1 MSKLII
7 RKENEPNAQLKS
19 MNSTPNQSQWG
30 WALIWPPA
38 SLGYLVHW
46 CTRYSLIHIDT
57 ADVARKFW
65 SLTIVDSFPLPLP
78 NQRWDHPINPWV
90 HNLVSSSFEY
100 FDKRDYE
107 KKIGVLVC
115 VGIRN
120 HIWTWCYICGPNI
133 SKSIQQI
140 PNVCLLVFMPSNAQ
154 QK

>member
-1 MSKLII
+1 MSKLTI

-19 MNSTPNQSQWG
+19 MNSIPMGLGSDL
-30 WALIWPPA
+30 ARA
-38 SLGYLVHW
+38 SLIHECLYLVHW
-46 CTRYSLIHIDT
+46 YTRYSLIHTDT
-57 ADVARKFW
+57 ADVVRKFW
-65 SLTIVDSFPLPLP
+65 VLQLWTVSLSPFLTKDGTILSMHHCELCWDSGGS
-78 NQRWDHPINPWV
+78 QTG

-115 VGIRN
+115 VVIRN

-140 PNVCLLVFMPSNAQ
+140 PNVC
-154 QK
+154 